1 LRRSMPIAPE
11 DGSKANAKVMRQPL
25 GKSRLRH
32 ILQLPVGSPCP
43 CSNSTKP
50 SLPQTTRPS
59 NWRIQHRNRTAPQW
73 AQWAQ
78 PWHNRHLDSGSPFH
92 ELCNTT
98 PFWQQTN
105 PPANLRIRLGNCR
118 DLLGVVVPSADHRYD
133 DSCSTRSAWL
143 HPNPGKIP
151 PRNCTDQQVRVALW
165 VVREAESGAE
175 LRVEFAV
182 AWVAAWVAAWEMVW
196 VGLSALSPAKL

>member
-50 SLPQTTRPS
+50 SLPQTNLPS
-59 NWRIQHRNRTAPQW
+59 NSQTPPRNRTAPQW

-98 PFWQQTN
+98 PSWPHSS
-105 PPANLRIRLGNCR
+105 PPANLRIHPRNCR
-118 DLLGVVVPSADHRYD
+118 DLLGAVVQSADRRYGGG
-133 DSCSTRSAWL
+133 CSTTSACL
-143 HPNPGKIP
+143 RPKSGTHP
-151 PRNCTDQQVRVALW
+151 PRNCMDQQALVALW
-165 VVREAESGAE
+165 AAGVGA
-175 LRVEFAV
+175 R
-182 AWVAAWVAAWEMVW
+182 
-196 VGLSALSPAKL
+196 VGLVVA